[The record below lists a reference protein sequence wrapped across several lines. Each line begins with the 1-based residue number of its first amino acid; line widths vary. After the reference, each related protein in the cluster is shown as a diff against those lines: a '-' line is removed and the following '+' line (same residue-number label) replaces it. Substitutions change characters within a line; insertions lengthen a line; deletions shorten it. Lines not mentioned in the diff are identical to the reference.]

1 MKKLENVLVE
11 LGICTLSVNSQD
23 ANCTPMAVKKMFAIF
38 KNTKNEEN
46 LKEIYEHLSLISY
59 QLKKFKISKMLRML
73 LVDYNNIDEYINL
86 EKSAVFIENAPTR
99 LDLTERYLEE
109 KILHLQKGPSTLAD
123 VTQNGN
129 KLVQAEGRRNIDS
142 CSEALIQKYWQ
153 E

>member
-1 MKKLENVLVE
+1 
-11 LGICTLSVNSQD
+11 
-23 ANCTPMAVKKMFAIF
+23 
-38 KNTKNEEN
+38 
-46 LKEIYEHLSLISY
+46 
-59 QLKKFKISKMLRML
+59 MLRIL

-109 KILHLQKGPSTLAD
+109 KILPLQKGPGTLAD

-129 KLVQAEGRRNIDS
+129 KLVQVEGRRNIDS